1 MIRPGKM
8 DALHATLSPDVI
20 NDCVAMSN
28 TMGGAIHI
36 GYDGTEV
43 VGVENPDQVLN
54 KMRLMLEEHVRPKGL
69 IDTVLFTVES
79 DSGKSTVKALVP
91 AMPLDVHYVAS
102 GGLERG
108 VFIRDGSRTVLATSI
123 QVAQMLDR
131 TYCLYNDPS
140 YLALHS
146 PKLHADFSTLA
157 QRCGSQNL
165 APAQKALA
173 QKGGSLLFE
182 DGTISNLGY
191 LFSDQCLT
199 QIQIYDSDGKCTEY
213 DGPYFSQIDAIAM
226 KLRSINLLRKD
237 QPLPYDYPPEAL
249 TALLY
254 HAVRYRDYALPGTII
269 FRATANCIEAVFP
282 GTLVSPYTLE
292 DYLNGG
298 SYPKDPE
305 MSRALEA
312 LGINVLQFADFS
324 AIRDIY
330 ASYGLE
336 PTYSISDHIIRVTLP
351 NLNRSEAAEQYAP
364 LTAKERDILDLVR
377 LRLCIT
383 RKDIEE
389 ELHLPQATAIRTLN
403 GLVEKG
409 YIEKDGAGR
418 KTVYRDLSLNGST
431 SF

>member
-1 MIRPGKM
+1 M
-8 DALHATLSPDVI
+8 H
-20 NDCVAMSN
+20 
-28 TMGGAIHI
+28 H
-36 GYDGTEV
+36 
-43 VGVENPDQVLN
+43 
-54 KMRLMLEEHVRPKGL
+54 
-69 IDTVLFTVES
+69 
-79 DSGKSTVKALVP
+79 
-91 AMPLDVHYVAS
+91 
-102 GGLERG
+102 
-108 VFIRDGSRTVLATSI
+108 IRDGSRTVLATSI

>member
-28 TMGGAIHI
+28 TMGGVIHI
-36 GYDGTEV
+36 GYGDQSVIGVDNPEEV
-43 VGVENPDQVLN
+43 LKDLQA
-54 KMRLMLEEHVRPKGL
+54 MLANQIRPKNL
-69 IDTVLFTVES
+69 IQCVSSSVETEAN
-79 DSGKSTVKALVP
+79 KSIIKITVP

-108 VFIRDGSRTVLATSI
+108 VYIRNGSSTVLAIST
-123 QVAQMLDR
+123 QVAQMLDQASSSFD
-131 TYCLYNDPS
+131 NPQ
-140 YLALHS
+140 YLLKHS
-146 PKLHADFSTLA
+146 PRLHADFSTLA
-157 QRCGSQNL
+157 HYCEAQNNPQVYKDL
-165 APAQKALA
+165 TKR
-173 QKGGSLLFE
+173 GGSLRYE
-182 DGTISNLGY
+182 DSTITNLGY

-199 QIQIYDSDGKCTEY
+199 QIQIYGSDGKYTEY
-213 DGPYFSQIDAIAM
+213 DGPYFSQINDVAE
-226 KLRSINLLRKD
+226 KLRATNPLRKD

-254 HAVRYRDYALPGTII
+254 HAVRYRDYELPGSII
-269 FRATANCIEAVFP
+269 FHATASQIEAVFP

-330 ASYGLE
+330 AAYGLE
-336 PTYSISDHIIRVTLP
+336 PAYSISDHIIRVTLP

-377 LRLCIT
+377 LRQCIS
-383 RKDIEE
+383 RKDVEE
-389 ELHLPQATAIRTLN
+389 ELHLPQATAIRALN